1 VQVQVRWGGS
11 WRGGDYTRVGV
22 VVDGTVVSG
31 GVFHW
36 VWRKRCFSVGVVQ
49 RVVLVV
55 TVAMRYVKIT
65 VNACKCPMLHGSS
78 NQLSTLTFTVERK
91 EVNKLMTSFLHR
103 IAQFYRKY
111 TSYPSSSP

>member
-1 VQVQVRWGGS
+1 MDH
-11 WRGGDYTRVGV
+11 RGEETILGLEWL

-36 VWRKRCFSVGVVQ
+36 VWRKGCFSVGVVQ

-91 EVNKLMTSFLHR
+91 EVNKSMSSFF
-103 IAQFYRKY
+103 A
-111 TSYPSSSP
+111 SYCTVLS